1 MIVIGCGLKILHLMT
16 NVAYLILKPLCY
28 LTFAVSMPC
37 MTASHAISERD
48 DKVVIKRL
56 ELFSG
61 FDPTIDNGTD
71 EEIAKFDRKRVSR
84 IVDRTKQ
91 FISRKQHPRIVILH
105 SQEDHSEPKE
115 AVGAVLNVEMEER
128 NGVPFIVGDIEMSR
142 DDFSK
147 YIESNKF
154 PRRSAEIWSDDHMSE
169 IALLGRDTPRRPL
182 PDTRF
187 SKQGDKV
194 TFAMECSSCFEAAP
208 GVGNVFVPG
217 AAVKKKESN
226 MDEPKDDKKD
236 EMSKLIAEMK
246 SDIEK
251 LKEENRKMYNQT
263 AVHIDADAHKG
274 DEEEEEDEDEDK
286 EDDVDGKMK
295 NAKAM
300 FSREKVKFERR
311 IAALETELAKERFS
325 RELDSMA
332 SEGFAVECCREEMI
346 AELVDSKDPTRKL
359 AFWRENFRRDP
370 VGIRVAAAPRSGVKP
385 EVSNSVDR
393 ETVAKLVA
401 EAAGDPEKFKTLMA
415 RAKSGV

>member
-1 MIVIGCGLKILHLMT
+1 
-16 NVAYLILKPLCY
+16 
-28 LTFAVSMPC
+28 
-37 MTASHAISERD
+37 MTASHAIAEKD

-61 FDPTIDNGTD
+61 YDPTIDDGTD
-71 EEIAKFDRKRVSR
+71 EEIKKFDRRKVSR
-84 IVDRTKQ
+84 IVDRTQQ

-115 AVGAVLNVEMEER
+115 AVGAVLNVAMEER
-128 NGVPFIVGDIEMSR
+128 GGVPFIVGDIEMSR

-147 YIESNKF
+147 YIESNRF

-194 TFAMECSSCFEAAP
+194 MFAMECSSCFEAAP

-217 AAVKKKESN
+217 AVKPKKESN
-226 MDEPKDDKKD
+226 MADEAKDEQKD
-236 EMSKLIAEMK
+236 EMAKMIAEMK
-246 SDIEK
+246 GDIEK

-274 DEEEEEDEDEDK
+274 DEEDEDEEEDK

-295 NAKAM
+295 NAKAE
-300 FSREKVKFERR
+300 FSREKSKFERR

-332 SEGFAVECCREEMI
+332 SEGYAVDCCRDEMI
-346 AELVDSKDPTRKL
+346 SELVAAKDPTRKL

-370 VGIRVAAAPRSGVKP
+370 VGVRVAASPRSGIKS
-385 EVSNSVDR
+385 EGSSSIDR

-415 RAKSGV
+415 RAKSSV

>member
-1 MIVIGCGLKILHLMT
+1 MT
-16 NVAYLILKPLCY
+16 G
-28 LTFAVSMPC
+28 
-37 MTASHAISERD
+37 SHAIIENE

-61 FDPTIDNGTD
+61 FDPSIDDGSD
-71 EEIAKFDRKRVSR
+71 EEIKKFDRRRVGR

-115 AVGAVLNVEMEER
+115 AVGAVMNVELEER
-128 NGVPFIVGDIEMSR
+128 GGVPFIVGDVEMSR
-142 DDFSK
+142 DDFAM
-147 YIESNKF
+147 YVASNKF

-187 SKQGDKV
+187 SKQGDKIR
-194 TFAMECSSCFEAAP
+194 FAMECSSCFEAAP

-217 AAVKKKESN
+217 ATATKKESS
-226 MDEPKDDKKD
+226 MDEKKDDDGKKD
-236 EMSKLIAEMK
+236 EMSKMLAEKDAEIAR
-246 SDIEK
+246 

-263 AVHIDADAHKG
+263 AVHIDSDSHG
-274 DEEEEEDEDEDK
+274 EEEEDEEDEGEEPKSKSKSSKSGAKVEFARMK
-286 EDDVDGKMK
+286 E
-295 NAKAM
+295 
-300 FSREKVKFERR
+300 KFERR
-311 IAALETELAKERFS
+311 IASLETELAKERFS

-332 SEGFAVECCREEMI
+332 GEGYAIDCCREEMI
-346 AELVDSKDPTRKL
+346 EELVSSSNPQRKI

-370 VGIRVAAAPRSGVKP
+370 VGVRVAATPRSGVRQEP
-385 EVSNSVDR
+385 ASIDR
-393 ETVAKLVA
+393 ETVAKFVA

-415 RAKSGV
+415 RAKSGA

>member
-1 MIVIGCGLKILHLMT
+1 
-16 NVAYLILKPLCY
+16 
-28 LTFAVSMPC
+28 
-37 MTASHAISERD
+37 MTASHAIAEKD
-48 DKVVIKRL
+48 DKVVIRRL

-61 FDPTIDNGTD
+61 YDPTIDDGTD
-71 EEIAKFDRKRVSR
+71 EEIKKFDRRKVSR
-84 IVDRTKQ
+84 IVDRTQQ

-147 YIESNKF
+147 YIESNRF

-194 TFAMECSSCFEAAP
+194 MFAMECSSCFEAAP

-217 AAVKKKESN
+217 AVKPKKESN
-226 MDEPKDDKKD
+226 MADEAKDEQKD
-236 EMSKLIAEMK
+236 EMAKMIAEMK
-246 SDIEK
+246 GDIEK

-274 DEEEEEDEDEDK
+274 DEEEENEKDEEDDK

-295 NAKAM
+295 NAKAL
-300 FSREKVKFERR
+300 FSKEKAKFERR

-325 RELDSMA
+325 RELDVMA
-332 SEGFAVECCREEMI
+332 GEGFSVECCREEMI
-346 AELVDSKDPTRKL
+346 AELVDSKDPARKL

-370 VGIRVAAAPRSGVKP
+370 VGIRVAATPRSGAKP
-385 EVSNSVDR
+385 EASNSIDR
-393 ETVAKLVA
+393 DTVAKLVA

>member
-1 MIVIGCGLKILHLMT
+1 
-16 NVAYLILKPLCY
+16 
-28 LTFAVSMPC
+28 
-37 MTASHAISERD
+37 MTASHAIAEQD
-48 DKVVIKRL
+48 DKVVIRRL

-61 FDPTIDNGTD
+61 YDPTIDDGTD
-71 EEIAKFDRKRVSR
+71 EEIRKFDRRKVSR
-84 IVDRTKQ
+84 IVDRTQQ

-115 AVGAVLNVEMEER
+115 AVGAVLNVAMEER

-142 DDFSK
+142 EDFSK
-147 YIESNKF
+147 YIESNRF

-187 SKQGDKV
+187 SKQGDKMM
-194 TFAMECSSCFEAAP
+194 FAMECSSCFEAAP

-217 AAVKKKESN
+217 AVKPKKESN
-226 MDEPKDDKKD
+226 MADEAKDEKKD
-236 EMSKLIAEMK
+236 EMAKLLAEKDAEIAR
-246 SDIEK
+246 

-274 DEEEEEDEDEDK
+274 EEEDEDEDDPAENMRDTNLGSK
-286 EDDVDGKMK
+286 HGKSGSK
-295 NAKAM
+295 VN
-300 FSREKVKFERR
+300 FSREKERFERR

-325 RELDSMA
+325 RELDAMVG
-332 SEGFAVECCREEMI
+332 EGYAVDCCRDEMI
-346 AELVDSKDPTRKL
+346 SELVESKNPSRKL

-370 VGIRVAAAPRSGVKP
+370 VGVRVAAAPRSGVKSD
-385 EVSNSVDR
+385 VSSGIDR
-393 ETVAKLVA
+393 ETVAKFVA

-415 RAKSGV
+415 RAKSAV